1 MKETSIVEYDDD
13 GDGDR
18 SFVHKSVNGP
28 SVVEYDDD
36 GDGDRSLVHK
46 SVNGTSIMKQ
56 YVMVMCSCHRS
67 VIHTSIEKYR

>member
-1 MKETSIVEYDDD
+1 MNGTSVVEYDDD

-18 SFVHKSVNGP
+18 SFVHKSVNG
-28 SVVEYDDD
+28 
-36 GDGDRSLVHK
+36 
-46 SVNGTSIMKQ
+46 TSMMKQ